1 MRLCLTTVVEV
12 TGPIAVT
19 VTNREFSTVTI
30 HVERLHVQN
39 SQVQMSGLLSLV
51 FLFLAATLR
60 DTNPK

>member
-30 HVERLHVQN
+30 HVKGYMCKTRKYKCRVYYPLFFYSLQ
-39 SQVQMSGLLSLV
+39 LL
-51 FLFLAATLR
+51 
-60 DTNPK
+60 